1 MPPPNPVHNTGGY
14 SAVAAM
20 AIGVLLMIVANA
32 VIGSRSALYHVVEFA
47 GAVLMFTGATSLAI
61 IYYVRSRRDQ
71 GP

>member
-1 MPPPNPVHNTGGY
+1 
-14 SAVAAM
+14 M

-47 GAVLMFTGATSLAI
+47 GVVLMFAGATSLAI